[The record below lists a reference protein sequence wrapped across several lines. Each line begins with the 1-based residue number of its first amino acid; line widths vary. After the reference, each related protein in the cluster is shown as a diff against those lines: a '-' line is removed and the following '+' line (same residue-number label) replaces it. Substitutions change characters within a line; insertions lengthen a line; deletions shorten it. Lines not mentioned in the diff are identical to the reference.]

1 MNEWRLFFQGNFIE
15 RNLNRDRL
23 FFIFVAITIIFVIPV
38 KSFTIGKILV
48 KHLKGLSQMYFFA

>member
-1 MNEWRLFFQGNFIE
+1 MNEWRLFFQRNFIE

-23 FFIFVAITIIFVIPV
+23 FIFVAITIIFVIPV